1 MCQLMLT
8 LFLEDVT
15 RRPYAYGGEVVT
27 PQVVP
32 EDEPMLSR
40 RVRRTEACSPEGTYQ
55 EDVCRPDCSGA
66 SRGACKAESETGD
79 RVAVSS
85 LETLESA
92 FVITL
97 RSLR

>member
-15 RRPYAYGGEVVT
+15 RRPYGGEVVT

-55 EDVCRPDCSGA
+55 EVCVVPIARVRAGGHARQKARRAIEWLFLPSRP
-66 SRGACKAESETGD
+66 
-79 RVAVSS
+79 SS
-85 LETLESA
+85 LLS
-92 FVITL
+92 
-97 RSLR
+97 